1 MQLFS
6 LGSKKKTSPKK
17 TNKRADI
24 SDDHRRS
31 PLSSTKDAAVN
42 NQKKEEPPTLSYYD
56 IRLDS
61 LYKDIIVIQG
71 TPLEAA
77 PVSLSGTV
85 LFSLNEDVSVKRIRL
100 RLTGNFKLEFLQMS
114 KTKGTGGMASIVKE
128 QQTLIECHWDNILI
142 SPIGK
147 ITTNNIS
154 GYNKNKSTQA
164 DGIDNSETD
173 DYTSDTAPSTGGAS
187 TPAKKSNLKFR
198 IKSKP
203 AKNPVVLELPEDGFS
218 GTPFP
223 DADPQL
229 KHTFL
234 LRKGNYELP
243 FRIMLPSD
251 IPETVEGLQSSSVLY
266 TMECTIDRRRKKN
279 NIMLMNETDKKNFN
293 AILATSGNIISS
305 TYEAGMF
312 SQSLNIGNKLFTKY
326 KYIRVLRTLSADN
339 LAMQEEMSVGN
350 TLLEKLQYEIKIPSR
365 AIPIGGITPIQ
376 IKLFPFQKNY
386 KLCKISLSL
395 LQVYSM
401 KDSDGQV
408 YEDEVV
414 VNRQSMTEFGDLTEE
429 GTNRLIDKFE
439 LYSSIQLPDDL
450 KRVTQDCDL
459 KNDYIH
465 VHHKLTFQIIL
476 RRNDR
481 NLEIKA
487 SIPILLFVS
496 PQVPMKGRLVLFDQM
511 TGKIH
516 FRAGKLVP
524 LFASVVGLTPGA
536 VATAAMHASSSYGD
550 SGETAGATAVANQW
564 RGDPVSGPGVPPPN
578 YQERT
583 NDQLIQ
589 HLEQLELGAPVSAFD
604 RPATPGAVSEAAP
617 QMPGTITAVA
627 ETNTDQSAEDAPYA
641 QPPPL
646 WGNEDIIPEY
656 TETP

>member
-6 LGSKKKTSPKK
+6 LGSKKKASPKK
-17 TNKRADI
+17 TNKRTDIADG
-24 SDDHRRS
+24 HRS
-31 PLSSTKDAAVN
+31 TPLSTTKNSTVN
-42 NQKKEEPPTLSYYD
+42 SDKKEDPPTLSYYD

-71 TPLEAA
+71 TPLESA

-114 KTKGTGGMASIVKE
+114 KSKTAGGMASIVKE

-142 SPIGK
+142 SPTGI

-154 GYNKNKSTQA
+154 SFNKTGESPGHGNEDSRA
-164 DGIDNSETD
+164 NNNSMDVPNRENT
-173 DYTSDTAPSTGGAS
+173 S
-187 TPAKKSNLKFR
+187 TPTKKSNLKFR
-198 IKSKP
+198 IKPKP
-203 AKNPVVLELPEDGFS
+203 TKNPVALELPEGGFS

-223 DADPQL
+223 DIDPQM

-251 IPETVEGLQSSSVLY
+251 IPETVEGLQSSSILY

-279 NIMLMNETDKKNFN
+279 NIMLMNETDKKNLN

-305 TYEAGMF
+305 SYEAGMF
-312 SQSLNIGNKLFTKY
+312 NQSLNIGNKLFTKY

-365 AIPIGGITPIQ
+365 AIPIGGRTPIQ

-395 LQVYSM
+395 IQVYSM
-401 KDSDGQV
+401 KDSEGQV

-414 VNRQSMTEFGDLTEE
+414 VNRQSMTEFGDLTEA
-429 GTNRLIDKFE
+429 GTNILIDKFE

-450 KRVTQDCDL
+450 KRVTQDCDI
-459 KNDYIH
+459 KNDLIH
-465 VHHKLTFQIIL
+465 VHHKLTFQIVL
-476 RRNDR
+476 KRAER

-487 SIPILLFVS
+487 SIPVLLFIS

-516 FRAGKLVP
+516 FRTGKLVP
-524 LFASVVGLTPGA
+524 LFASVGGLTPGA
-536 VATAAMHASSSYGD
+536 VAAAAMNASLSYEGN
-550 SGETAGATAVANQW
+550 GEAAGISASAATNQW
-564 RGDPVSGPGVPPPN
+564 RGDPITGPQAPPPN

-583 NDQLIQ
+583 SDQLIQ
-589 HLEQLELGAPVSAFD
+589 HLEQLELTAPSSAIEV
-604 RPATPGAVSEAAP
+604 PPTTNSIIPS
-617 QMPGTITAVA
+617 AVA
-627 ETNTDQSAEDAPYA
+627 ANTNISTETTTEPALADAPYA

-646 WGNEDIIPEY
+646 WGNVDIIPEY